1 MGGKFGIIKILI
13 RSSLDN
19 QLMNSIGKV
28 SFNVN
33 VKVKIFNSIIQN
45 ILGNFILHVLL
56 SLLEKAILKNITLKG
71 QY

>member
-28 SFNVN
+28 SFNVI